1 MIGAAELSDETV
13 RAAAE
18 GSPTERAH
26 LMTVV
31 EPQVR
36 LMVLARLSTTP
47 ARFHAV
53 EEVAQQVLLGLTAG
67 LQRLENQTVNGLNA
81 FVSGIVIRQVAL
93 SIKEGI
99 ARKGPGMASLDS
111 TASGLSRTGP
121 LWQFL
126 SASGMSPR
134 TVVERAEQ
142 LNRLM
147 IELGQ
152 LKPAYRDV
160 ITLAFFDQL
169 PMDDIARRMDIS
181 RAAASM
187 LLLRAVRTLRRN
199 MTGSSQT
206 GASDEPCET

>member
-1 MIGAAELSDETV
+1 
-13 RAAAE
+13 
-18 GSPTERAH
+18 
-26 LMTVV
+26 
-31 EPQVR
+31 
-36 LMVLARLSTTP
+36 
-47 ARFHAV
+47 
-53 EEVAQQVLLGLTAG
+53 
-67 LQRLENQTVNGLNA
+67 
-81 FVSGIVIRQVAL
+81 
-93 SIKEGI
+93 
-99 ARKGPGMASLDS
+99 
-111 TASGLSRTGP
+111 
-121 LWQFL
+121 
-126 SASGMSPR
+126 MSPR